1 MWATAL
7 YQTMHYSQDLP
18 YSYQYTICPWTYIS
32 YASKQMVLIAQEGKF
47 LMSSLIMKTYLY
59 NVDPLKPHFYMVRL
73 GFTGIYIIFL
83 ISAQKQRLWVLI
95 RTALR
100 HKFNCLASICVFP
113 AKTKVITRAVI
124 GQRSSPAGY
133 ILYCNI
139 FIIKK
144 FKMYNNNKTQTQKA
158 KSLKHEI

>member
-1 MWATAL
+1 MDLYIDCSNYSTGVKNGSPAL
-7 YQTMHYSQDLP
+7 HRLIGKNFKNFLCNARRPTPWTFGMQLHLMGLH
-18 YSYQYTICPWTYIS
+18 YQYDCSNFSPGVKNHTAPG
-32 YASKQMVLIAQEGKF
+32 LNF
-47 LMSSLIMKTYLY
+47 FYL
-59 NVDPLKPHFYMVRL
+59 NREKL
-73 GFTGIYIIFL
+73 
-83 ISAQKQRLWVLI
+83 
-95 RTALR
+95 
-100 HKFNCLASICVFP
+100 
-113 AKTKVITRAVI
+113 TRAVV

>member
-1 MWATAL
+1 M
-7 YQTMHYSQDLP
+7 
-18 YSYQYTICPWTYIS
+18 
-32 YASKQMVLIAQEGKF
+32 G
-47 LMSSLIMKTYLY
+47 
-59 NVDPLKPHFYMVRL
+59 
-73 GFTGIYIIFL
+73 
-83 ISAQKQRLWVLI
+83 QR
-95 RTALR
+95 RKRNRNESEETEE
-100 HKFNCLASICVFP
+100 
-113 AKTKVITRAVI
+113 ITRALV